1 MGIGSVVA
9 AVHPRKGTALPSLL
23 VIIPA
28 LNEEETVA
36 AVVRGALD
44 HLDADILVVDDGS
57 HDRTAIAAAA
67 AGATVLRHPF
77 NLGVGAALRTGF
89 RYAADQGYQVVAQV
103 DADGQHEVTDAKRLV
118 ELVTNGEADLAVG
131 SRFGSVYDVSRM
143 RRLSMKLLS
152 RRVSR
157 YLGTPIHDTTSG
169 FRAFS
174 HAAVIRFARS
184 YPSAYLSDTVEAL
197 LMAGDWGLT
206 VVEIPVQMHA
216 RKGGQPSANFGRSLY
231 HLARLTLVI
240 SLHRFRRPLYQHVD
254 GVT

>member
-1 MGIGSVVA
+1 
-9 AVHPRKGTALPSLL
+9 

-36 AVVRGALD
+36 VVVRGVLD
-44 HLDADILVVDDGS
+44 HLPGDVLVIDDGS
-57 HDRTAIAAAA
+57 WDRTAHEATAS
-67 AGATVLRHPF
+67 GAVVLRHPF

-89 RYAADQGYQVVAQV
+89 RYAVEHGYTTVVQV

-131 SRFGSVYDVSRM
+131 SRFGSDYDVSRM

-157 YLGTPIHDTTSG
+157 YLGTPVHDTTSG

-174 HAAVIRFARS
+174 HSAVTRFARS

-216 RKGGQPSANFGRSLY
+216 RKGGQPSASFGKSVY
-231 HLARLTLVI
+231 HLSRLTLVI
-240 SLHRFRRPLYQHVD
+240 ALHRFRRPLYQHVE